1 VDVNPSHRQDYDE
14 ITLQL
19 REFVP
24 PNLDKDMRDYA
35 VHYDRDPRKV
45 YRMLSS
51 INAEEVLQRV
61 IKFLSVLERVAK
73 LTFDLLKTLIKN
85 DDNRTSGIE

>member
-1 VDVNPSHRQDYDE
+1 METNQKAVDVNPSHRQDYDE
-14 ITLQL
+14 ITSQL

-51 INAEEVLQRV
+51 INAEEVSQRV
-61 IKFLSVLERVAK
+61 IKFLIVLVK
-73 LTFDLLKTLIKN
+73 IQQFTGDLLKT
-85 DDNRTSGIE
+85 

>member
-1 VDVNPSHRQDYDE
+1 MNPSHRQDYDE

-35 VHYDRDPRKV
+35 VHYDRDTRKV

>member
-1 VDVNPSHRQDYDE
+1 MKPSHRQDYDE
-14 ITLQL
+14 ITSQL

-24 PNLDKDMRDYA
+24 LNLDKDMRDYA

-51 INAEEVLQRV
+51 INAEEVSQRV
-61 IKFLSVLERVAK
+61 IKFLIVLVK
-73 LTFDLLKTLIKN
+73 IQQFTGDLLKTLIEN

>member
-1 VDVNPSHRQDYDE
+1 
-14 ITLQL
+14 
-19 REFVP
+19 
-24 PNLDKDMRDYA
+24 
-35 VHYDRDPRKV
+35 
-45 YRMLSS
+45 MLSS